1 MLKSPRFW
9 IGILISLVCLYF
21 AFQGIDCTKLL
32 EALVGIN
39 YFWLAVSSAL
49 FLVSYGVRVIRW
61 QLLFSPMRL
70 RLGNVFH
77 ALNVGYFL
85 SNILP
90 ARLGDVARAYLIGE
104 LEGVSKARALSTVVV
119 ERLSDGLTVV
129 LLISLTALFVPNI
142 PVEAQQGAVVTA
154 IAGIAGIAV
163 LLVLSFNKER
173 GLALL
178 HRLVSPIKF
187 LQHPKLWQI
196 LESLIDGFAVLRS
209 PKAILGVGVCALLA
223 WVIGGLTFWTAS
235 LATNSSLP
243 LTAAFLVMT
252 ATSLMVVIPSSP
264 GYVGVF
270 HAGAVLILTTVF
282 HADQTVA
289 LTFAIVIHA
298 LTYIWIIV
306 LGVFSMWREGI
317 SMTSLQTMQ
326 ASETKS

>member
-9 IGILISLVCLYF
+9 IGIVISLVCLYF
-21 AFQGIDCTKLL
+21 AFQGIDFNKLFV
-32 EALVGIN
+32 ALGDIN
-39 YFWLAVSSAL
+39 YLWLMVSSLL
-49 FLVSYGVRVIRW
+49 FLASYLVRVLRW
-61 QLLFSPMRL
+61 QLLFSPLKL

-104 LEGVSKARALSTVVV
+104 LENVSKARALSTVVV

-129 LLISLTALFVPNI
+129 LLLSLTALFVPNI
-142 PVEAQQGAVVTA
+142 PIEAQQGAVGVA
-154 IAGIAGIAV
+154 ITGIVGIAV
-163 LLVLSFNKER
+163 LLAISFHKER

-178 HRLVSPIKF
+178 RRLTAPIKL
-187 LQHPKLWQI
+187 LQRPRLWQT

-209 PKAILGVGVCALLA
+209 PKALLGVGVCAVLA
-223 WVIGGLTFWTAS
+223 WVLGGLTFWTAAF
-235 LATNSSLP
+235 ATNASLP
-243 LTAAFLVMT
+243 ITAAFLVMT
-252 ATSLMVVIPSSP
+252 ATSLMVVVPSSP

-282 HADQTVA
+282 KVDQTVA
-289 LTFAIVIHA
+289 LTYAIVIHA
-298 LTYIWIIV
+298 VTYIWIIV

-317 SMTSLQTMQ
+317 SMSSLQTMQ
-326 ASETKS
+326 ANESKT